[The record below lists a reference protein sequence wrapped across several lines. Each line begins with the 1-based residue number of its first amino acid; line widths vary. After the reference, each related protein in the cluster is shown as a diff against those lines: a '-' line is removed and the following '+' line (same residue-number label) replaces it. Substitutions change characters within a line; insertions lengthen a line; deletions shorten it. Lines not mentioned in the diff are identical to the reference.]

1 METIKSDSILFES
14 FESDNSIN
22 LPEFPKPFEITKYAC
37 VSSCFFLVP
46 CIYAFYNNAYLY
58 ATVCLYNTILSVN
71 HWINAED
78 GIRRL
83 IDRVAAC
90 TCFIVYFVSGCLYC
104 KGIYLYGYGIPILCI
119 ILGLFFTSNYLSVQW
134 HINWVYCHMMFHFA
148 VALSE
153 ILVIWAYI
161 ESNNGIEYNIL

>member
-1 METIKSDSILFES
+1 LS
-14 FESDNSIN
+14 
-22 LPEFPKPFEITKYAC
+22 PEFPKPFEITKYAC

-46 CIYAFYNNAYLY
+46 CIYAFYNSAYLY
-58 ATVCLYNTILSVN
+58 AIVCLCNTILSVN

-78 GIRRL
+78 GFSRL
-83 IDRVAAC
+83 IDRLAAF

-104 KGIYLYGYGIPILCI
+104 KEIYLYGYGIPILCI
-119 ILGLFFTSNYLSVQW
+119 ILGLFFSSNYLSVQW
-134 HINWVYCHMMFHFA
+134 HPYWVYCHMMFHFA

-161 ESNNGIEYNIL
+161 EANNSIIETIDNLKD